1 MKRLPWWASLIA
13 AAAGGALLDVASPG
27 VAWWP
32 AAFAGVALVLAAVW
46 QQRWPIGLLAGT
58 AAGAAFWMPHISWL
72 TLYLGPVPW
81 LGLSAVMILWFALFG
96 IAAALVTRALGE
108 IAEWWRSIRLASLAA
123 RGSGRGSRNPKRW
136 RVSPQFRLPS
146 QSRPQSAVSPN
157 ADRFADASETAR
169 TRRWRG
175 WWVAVAQT
183 IAVAGLWVLREQA
196 QGSWPYGGFAWGRL
210 AHTQADGPLA
220 QAVSWTGFAGLSGLI
235 VFACAL
241 PVAAAFAARSSR
253 SGADP
258 AAREIPPARPGR
270 IMLAG
275 GAAGLVILLVL
286 VLLPAVPLQQTGILR
301 VAAVQGNS
309 KSGIFDDR
317 ESGDVLRDHIA
328 ATEDLLDRL
337 EADDETVDVIV
348 WPENSAEFGLPAS
361 PLASQRVAKLAKRAG
376 APIVVGTILENPDGS
391 YTNSSLVW
399 GAAGSEPARYDKRY
413 PVPFAEYM
421 PNREFFHMLAPDL
434 VDLVQL
440 EYAAGA
446 LPAAFDVPT
455 AVGPVRAGLAIC
467 FDIIF
472 DAQAVA
478 MTDAG
483 AEVIFAQ
490 TNNAD
495 FGRTDE
501 SAQQL
506 AIARLRAIET
516 GRALINISTVGTSA
530 VVAPDGRDLAALEP
544 FTAGAM
550 VAEVPLVTGRTPALV
565 AGSAIAALWMV
576 LGGLGLAAGVASAV
590 KSRVSLRATSA
601 GDGGTERR

>member
-1 MKRLPWWASLIA
+1 MGVVKRLPWWASLIA

-46 QQRWPIGLLAGT
+46 QQRWPIGLLAGS

-108 IAEWWRSIRLASLAA
+108 IAEWWRSTRLASLAA
-123 RGSGRGSRNPKRW
+123 R
-136 RVSPQFRLPS
+136 PS
-146 QSRPQSAVSPN
+146 QSRHHSAISPS

-175 WWVAVAQT
+175 WWVAVAQA

-258 AAREIPPARPGR
+258 AAREMPPARPGR

-286 VLLPAVPLQQTGILR
+286 ALLPAVPLQQTGTLR

-516 GRALINISTVGTSA
+516 GRALVNISTVGTSA

-590 KSRVSLRATSA
+590 KLRLQRGAVA
-601 GDGGTERR
+601 ADGEDRRKAESD